1 MRTRSATYK
10 RDGQLTFAVTA
21 AIASPDSQSTVS
33 GSSYTFTTPDGS
45 VTTELPPATHGH
57 VSEALQF
64 LADAFGESGP
74 ERASHFAIG
83 WDLVAAGVHAT
94 AKEKGFWDS
103 ERNVPEML
111 ALIHSEISE
120 ALEALRSGNPL
131 DRDVPEFTNFEVE
144 LADAIVRIMD
154 MSKGLNLDVAGA
166 LEAKIKFNRTRER
179 LNGKTF

>member
-1 MRTRSATYK
+1 MRTRSATFK
-10 RDGQLTFAVTA
+10 SEGRDDISVRAIIKSPYSPAVE
-21 AIASPDSQSTVS
+21 S
-33 GSSYTFTTPDGS
+33 GSAFSIITDDGS
-45 VTTELPPATHGH
+45 VTTELPAATHLH

-64 LADAFGESGP
+64 LADAFGESVEG
-74 ERASHFAIG
+74 RLSAFQRG
-83 WDLVAAGVHAT
+83 WQSIAQDVHAT

-120 ALEALRSGNPL
+120 ALEALRSGNPP